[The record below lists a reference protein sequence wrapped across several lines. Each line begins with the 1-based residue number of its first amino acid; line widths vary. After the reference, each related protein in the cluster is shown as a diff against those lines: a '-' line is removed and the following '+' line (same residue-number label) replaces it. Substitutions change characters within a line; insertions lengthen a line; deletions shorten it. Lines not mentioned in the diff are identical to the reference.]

1 MITETE
7 GKAAEVAAPRAD
19 AGSWTG
25 DGSRDGS
32 GDEEAIG
39 RMLAWGPAKESTGS
53 RGQAAF
59 PAGMKPLA

>member
-7 GKAAEVAAPRAD
+7 GTAAEIAAPRAD

-25 DGSRDGS
+25 DGSGDG
-32 GDEEAIG
+32 EAIG

-59 PAGMKPLA
+59 PAGMKALE